1 MLDHDDE
8 QFEVRLK
15 KFRPLPAE
23 RLPMERSVP
32 AKRRKFVLA
41 VCAAAAVVL
50 VLVAAVIAHQ
60 RANQSPAI
68 HRKPKVVDVKVKA
81 VDVVKAIPLAGG
93 RPLTIRSANELL
105 ARAPSVKSA
114 LDGLAFQRRAEPFPE
129 GTESALAALSMEDLK
144 P

>member
-1 MLDHDDE
+1 MRDHDDE

-15 KFRPLPAE
+15 EFRPLPAE

-41 VCAAAAVVL
+41 VCAAAAVVIA
-50 VLVAAVIAHQ
+50 VVAAVIAHQ
-60 RANQSPAI
+60 RASQSPAI
-68 HRKPKVVDVKVKA
+68 HRKPKVVDVKMKA
-81 VDVVKAIPLAGG
+81 VDVVKAIPPAGG

-114 LDGLAFQRRAEPFPE
+114 LDELAFHGRRKQLPR
-129 GTESALAALSMEDLK
+129 GTQSALAVLGKEDFKL
-144 P
+144 